1 MPNQGDQPAKIE
13 TQPIGSDAAGTDHSL
28 EKTQFFADDSSP
40 TNTGSKSAT
49 TSDSTQSASKKTQKI
64 VGGYRLIKL
73 LGEGGMGRVYQAV
86 DESGRMV
93 AIKLLSPELSRSPEA
108 LDRFKLEGVIASA
121 ISHPHCVFVH
131 RADEDSGTPFIAMEL
146 MTGQTLK
153 DIVSKRGP
161 LPYSEAIPLVLQ
173 CIDGLIE
180 AHSRG
185 MIHRDVKP
193 ANCYLDDQGNV
204 KIGDFGLA
212 RSLVSDSELTRTGS
226 FLGTPLYAS
235 PEQILGEK
243 VDEQSDIYSLA
254 ATIYFLLA
262 GKAPFESPHAT
273 QVIAKIVSADPP
285 DFAEAGVGVPRKL

>member
-1 MPNQGDQPAKIE
+1 MSSQQDQPLNTESQPTE
-13 TQPIGSDAAGTDHSL
+13 TDVHEADDSL
-28 EKTQFFADDSSP
+28 EKTQYFTEDSSP
-40 TNTGSKSAT
+40 TGTGSKST
-49 TSDSTQSASKKTQKI
+49 TASDSSPNTTQKRQKT
-64 VGGYRLIKL
+64 VGGYRLMKM

-131 RADEDSGTPFIAMEL
+131 RADEDCGTPFIAMEL

-153 DIVSKRGP
+153 DIVTKRGP
-161 LPYSEAIPLVLQ
+161 LPHTEAIPLVLQ

-193 ANCYLDDQGNV
+193 ANCHLDDQGNV
-204 KIGDFGLA
+204 NERFSDQASLGQLLSSDRTPVWPRIFPGL
-212 RSLVSDSELTRTGS
+212 
-226 FLGTPLYAS
+226 
-235 PEQILGEK
+235 
-243 VDEQSDIYSLA
+243 
-254 ATIYFLLA
+254 
-262 GKAPFESPHAT
+262 
-273 QVIAKIVSADPP
+273 
-285 DFAEAGVGVPRKL
+285 